1 MMEDCATG
9 MSASQGCIDDK
20 LKVEQTFRNAL
31 KGRIGEDRYRMWFAQ
46 GVELEFIG
54 DQMNRGRTNGS
65 FATVSQLNIRV
76 RGQFAL
82 DRITQNFLQPL
93 RGAAM
98 QVCGKRIEVQLSL
111 FQSPAEQ
118 SELPLDS
125 EQNPNRQP
133 SNQQPSNQ
141 QPAKQKRSGPNPRS
155 STPRKHRGPRRLSSL
170 VREESHAEQARQRR
184 PAQLQLPACESDQI
198 GQPVAGAKRTTAKDQ
213 ASPAALTGPALQS
226 HSPTADFAT
235 NRLSAANFVA
245 GICNQLAYTAMG
257 MVCQTPTT
265 ASPLFLCGPTGTGK
279 THLLSAIA
287 EQFRRRHRMRRVMQ
301 LSAEQFTNDF
311 ITSVGNSGI
320 TAFRRR
326 YREVDALLI
335 DDVQFL
341 GAKKATLREMLYTV
355 ETLATAGR
363 PLIFS
368 GLHAPTEI
376 QGLSRELA
384 GRMAAG
390 LVCGIQP
397 LDAATRETILR
408 RWFEARC
415 KFPVTNA
422 MLEQINATL
431 QGDGRVLSGVVN
443 VVNTLQRMFGRN
455 PTMEELRKHAGGLLR
470 SAAPVANLNVIE
482 AAVCQAF
489 QLEPA
494 TLRGGSQTRAVT
506 EPRMLAMYLSRQLT
520 SSAYSQIATHFGG
533 RSHSTAI
540 SAENNVKSWLASGKS
555 IGRGAAAI
563 SVREAI
569 DRIEGLMRSG

>member
-20 LKVEQTFRNAL
+20 LNVEQTFRDAL

-46 GVELEFIG
+46 GVELEFVGGQTIG
-54 DQMNRGRTNGS
+54 DQARGS
-65 FATVSQLNIRV
+65 VATVSQLNIRV

-118 SELPLDS
+118 SELPLDA
-125 EQNPNRQP
+125 EQDPNQRP
-133 SNQQPSNQ
+133 LKQQSS
-141 QPAKQKRSGPNPRS
+141 KQKRSGPNPRS
-155 STPRKHRGPRRLSSL
+155 STSRKRRGPRRLSSL
-170 VREESHAEQARQRR
+170 VREEANSEQARQQR
-184 PAQLQLPACESDQI
+184 PAQLPLPACETDPI
-198 GQPVAGAKRTTAKDQ
+198 NQPVAGANRTTAKDQ
-213 ASPAALTGPALQS
+213 ASPAVVTGTSAQSKSPAAALTPNQ
-226 HSPTADFAT
+226 
-235 NRLSAANFVA
+235 LSASNFVA
-245 GICNQLAYTAMG
+245 GSCNQLAYTAMS

-279 THLLSAIA
+279 THLLTAIA

-397 LDAATRETILR
+397 LDTATRETILR

-415 KFPVTNA
+415 KFPVTDA
-422 MLEQINATL
+422 MVEQINVTL

-443 VVNTLQRMFGRN
+443 VVNTLQRMFSRN
-455 PTMEELRKHAGGLLR
+455 PTMEELRKYAGGLLR

-540 SAENNVKSWLASGKS
+540 SAENNIKSWLESGKS
-555 IGRGAAAI
+555 IGRGPAAI

-569 DRIEGLMRSG
+569 DRVEGLMRSG